1 LEKPEGKRALERPGP
16 TREDSIEKG
25 LQELGK
31 GHGLDSSASG

>member
-1 LEKPEGKRALERPGP
+1 LEKHEGKRVIERSGP

-31 GHGLDSSASG
+31 GHGLD